1 MKRTVSLPRR
11 RTDHRLLLEL
21 DLTRGLREAP
31 PRTPV
36 EAVRARHVPTLR
48 SVVDALRRAASDD
61 SVLGLVAHVGRHQ
74 LTLAQSGELRAAVE
88 RFRGSGKQAIC
99 WSESYGEMGPGTV
112 AYHLAS
118 AFDEV
123 WLQPSGDVGLT
134 GVVAQAVFI
143 RDALDKL
150 SITTQIGQRH
160 EYKTAA
166 NTFLESGMTDAHR
179 EMANRLVESAM
190 ETVVSDVAAA
200 RRLEREAVRRAI
212 DRAPLTADEAVEL
225 GLIDR
230 IGYRDEVYAA
240 LRERLGKVDL
250 RYVERYGRGLAELM
264 EGLIP
269 SPVARR
275 RKPVVAVVQ
284 ASGPIHLGRSGS
296 SPFAGPSI
304 GSDTIGSVLRSAA
317 ADDAVKAVVLRIDS
331 PGGSYVASDAIRREV
346 LALRR
351 KGRTVVASMA
361 SVAGS
366 GGYYIAMPAE
376 VVVANAATLT
386 GSIGVLAGKQVVR
399 DALSRLGIER
409 ESVSQG
415 AYAEMFSTQRP
426 FNEDEWERL
435 EGWLDRIYDDF
446 TAKAAEDR
454 GMPVDGLR
462 EVAKGRVWTGA
473 DAHSQGLIDEL
484 GGLSEAVDLACDR
497 AGLRRADVAIRSLP
511 RISPLD
517 RLRQPESSEH
527 PAAARMSAGIGG
539 AYDASPLGLL
549 LRTLGMPP
557 VGVLTM
563 PVVWRLG

>member
-1 MKRTVSLPRR
+1 MKRTVPLPTRR
-11 RTDHRLLLEL
+11 PDHRLLLEL

-36 EAVRARHVPTLR
+36 EALRARHVPTLR

-61 SVLGLVAHVGRHQ
+61 SVVGLVAHVGRHQ
-74 LTLAQSGELRAAVE
+74 ATLAQSSELRAAVA
-88 RFRGSGKQAIC
+88 RFRRSGKPATC

-123 WLQPSGDVGLT
+123 WLQPSGDLGFT

-150 SITTQIGQRH
+150 NITAQIGQRH

-179 EMANRLVESAM
+179 EMAHRLVESAM

-200 RRLEREAVRRAI
+200 RRLDPAAVRGAI
-212 DRAPLTADEAVEL
+212 DRAPLTAPEAVEV
-225 GLIDR
+225 GLVDR

-240 LRERLGKVDL
+240 LRGRLGKVHL
-250 RYVERYGRGLAELM
+250 RYVERYGRGLAGITD
-264 EGLIP
+264 GLIA
-269 SPVARR
+269 SQVTRR
-275 RKPVVAVVQ
+275 HKPVVAIVQ

-317 ADDAVKAVVLRIDS
+317 ANDAVKAVVLRVDS

-351 KGRTVVASMA
+351 TGRTVVASMA

-366 GGYYIAMPAE
+366 GGYYIAMPAD
-376 VVVANAATLT
+376 VVLANPGTLT

-399 DALSRLGIER
+399 EALSRLGIQR

-426 FNEDEWERL
+426 FSDDEWRRL
-435 EGWLDRIYDDF
+435 ETWLDRIYADF

-454 GMPVDGLR
+454 GMPLEQLR
-462 EVAKGRVWTGA
+462 GVAKGRVWTGA
-473 DAHSQGLIDEL
+473 DAVNRGLVDEL
-484 GGLSEAVDLACDR
+484 GGLSDAVDLACDR
-497 AGLRRADVAIRSLP
+497 AGLRRADVEIRSLP

-517 RLRQPESSEH
+517 RLRPPESSEH
-527 PAAARMSAGIGG
+527 PAAAQVGG
-539 AYDASPLGLL
+539 EIRGVQDASPLGLL
-549 LRTLGMPP
+549 QRTLGMPP
-557 VGVLTM
+557 AGVLTM
-563 PVVWRLG
+563 PVVWRLS